1 MEWSRLEWSLAE
13 WTGPL
18 GHGGCWGPVQ
28 LQGMAVV
35 PWELVPLIPMGI
47 IAGLLAGLLGIG
59 GGLVF
64 SPLLLG
70 LGLAPHQ
77 ALATSTLAILPTTFA
92 GSWTHLRNG
101 NLPLRG
107 AAAIGLGALGGGL
120 LFSHLGS
127 GLSGWVLLGLQA
139 LTYLVLSLVI
149 EPRKPLPGQDG
160 PAAPLRLGPLAL
172 VGLVAGCASGMLGVG
187 GGLVMVPLMVRGLA
201 VRVYMAI
208 RLSTL
213 AVFASAAISS
223 ATFLA
228 DGRGNLVMALVLGLS
243 ASLGARWSAQRL
255 QRVSEGRLVWL
266 LRLFC
271 LLLALDSGRRALGLL
286 LASS

>member
-1 MEWSRLEWSLAE
+1 MGDAGVLY
-13 WTGPL
+13 
-18 GHGGCWGPVQ
+18 Q
-28 LQGMAVV
+28 LQGMAAL
-35 PWELVPLIPMGI
+35 PWELLLLIPMGI

-92 GSWTHLRNG
+92 GTWTHWRNG
-101 NLPLRG
+101 TLPVRG

-120 LFSHLGS
+120 LFSHVGG
-127 GLSGWVLLGLQA
+127 GLQGWLLLGLQA
-139 LTYLVLSLVI
+139 LMYLVLSLVI
-149 EPRKPLPGQDG
+149 EPRNPLPGQDG
-160 PAAPLRLGPLAL
+160 TAGPLRLGPLAL

-201 VRVYMAI
+201 VRVYTAI

-213 AVFASAAISS
+213 AVFASAAVSS

-228 DGRGNLVMALVLGLS
+228 DGRGNLAMALVLGLS
-243 ASLGARWSAQRL
+243 AGLGARWSAQRL
-255 QRVSEGRLVWL
+255 QRVSEDRLVWL

-271 LLLALDSGRRALGLL
+271 LLLAIDSGRRALGLL
-286 LASS
+286 LSSP

>member
-1 MEWSRLEWSLAE
+1 
-13 WTGPL
+13 
-18 GHGGCWGPVQ
+18 
-28 LQGMAVV
+28 MAVV

-139 LTYLVLSLVI
+139 LMYLVLSLVI